1 MGWKWSF
8 PVC

>member
-1 MGWKWSF
+1 LSF